1 LVSAP
6 EWPPVVVGPYSLVAA
21 RKAARSSVFP
31 MRRSLSKSERL
42 KKSEEFR
49 RVFGSP
55 LKHGCQG
62 AKLAALRNPMESN
75 SLDKLIPTRLGVTL
89 SKKFGNAVERNHAKR
104 QVREIFRLHKHRIQ
118 PGYDLVFL
126 VYPGDFGY
134 QDRERQFLQLVARAG
149 LLGVVPRSVS
159 SVPD

>member
-1 LVSAP
+1 
-6 EWPPVVVGPYSLVAA
+6 
-21 RKAARSSVFP
+21 
-31 MRRSLSKSERL
+31 MRRSLSKGERL

-62 AKLAALRNPMESN
+62 AKLVALSN
-75 SLDKLIPTRLGVTL
+75 SLDKLSPNVRLGVTL

-118 PGYDLVFL
+118 PGFDLVFL

-134 QDRERQFLQLVARAG
+134 HDRERQFLQLVARAG
-149 LLGVVPRSVS
+149 LERKQP
-159 SVPD
+159 

>member
-1 LVSAP
+1 M
-6 EWPPVVVGPYSLVAA
+6 
-21 RKAARSSVFP
+21 RK
-31 MRRSLSKSERL
+31 SLSKGERL

-49 RVFGSP
+49 RVFSSP

-62 AKLAALRNPMESN
+62 AKLVALRNTAESN
-75 SLDKLIPTRLGVTL
+75 SLDKMKPTVRLGVTL
-89 SKKFGNAVERNHAKR
+89 SKKFGNAVERNRAKR

-134 QDRERQFLQLVARAG
+134 QDRERQFLQLAARAG
-149 LLGVVPRSVS
+149 LLGVVSRSVPS
-159 SVPD
+159 IPD